1 MNDKERAIA
10 TYADTYAKYSAANIA
25 NEEAAIAF
33 KEAGTAA
40 LNAGVTVQ
48 QLKLARRTIDE
59 KAERM
64 SPEL

>member
-1 MNDKERAIA
+1 MNAKDEVLRA
-10 TYADTYAKYSAANIA
+10 YALAYAKYAAANISH
-25 NEEAAIAF
+25 EEAAIAF

-40 LNAGVTVQ
+40 LNAGVTVT
-48 QLKLARRTIDE
+48 QLKTARREVDE